1 MRNGVAGA
9 LLVIAILAGA
19 GVGYFIGVNSSQ
31 ATTVIREAIST
42 QAANSTSMAT
52 CSGYPPGGNC
62 PGNFTETFEVAVN
75 YSGSWKAV
83 WYGYHSVGCPSSPNG
98 YVGRSKLTN
107 YTGGGWTGT
116 GIKSLNVTL
125 SGPNT
130 GGVTLQVEAQ
140 KLDASSSM
148 LLLRVG
154 PYSNETSI
162 PFGIASSCESLVP

>member
-1 MRNGVAGA
+1 MRNGVIAS
-9 LLVIAILAGA
+9 LLVVAIIAGA
-19 GVGYFIGVNSSQ
+19 GAGYFIGVNRSQ
-31 ATTVIREAIST
+31 TTTVIPETTST
-42 QAANSTSMAT
+42 QSATPSTAT

-62 PGNFTETFEVAVN
+62 PGNITETFKVAVN

-83 WYGYHSVGCPSSPNG
+83 WFGYHSVGCPSSPNG
-98 YVGRSKLTN
+98 YVERTKLTN

-116 GIKSLNVTL
+116 GIRSFSVTL

-140 KLDASSSM
+140 KLDASTST
-148 LLLRVG
+148 LLLGVG

-162 PFGIASSCESLVP
+162 AFGSTLSCQSLVP

>member
-1 MRNGVAGA
+1 VVAS
-9 LLVIAILAGA
+9 LLAIAILAGA
-19 GVGYFIGVNSSQ
+19 GAGYFIGVNRSQ
-31 ATTVIREAIST
+31 TTTVTPETTLTQGTTPST
-42 QAANSTSMAT
+42 AT

-62 PGNFTETFEVAVN
+62 PGNNTVTFQVAVN
-75 YSGSWKAV
+75 YSGSWKAI

-98 YVGRSKLTN
+98 NVGGTKLTN

-116 GIKSLNVTL
+116 GIRSFSVTL

-140 KLDASSSM
+140 KLDASTSM

-162 PFGIASSCESLVP
+162 PFGAASSCESLVP